1 MREGDSMLSVY
12 SELSNGALVF
22 KDGFLDFNGSVHLIT
37 RKRSSNKKY
46 YVYDADGQVI
56 SEGNDASRGI
66 IIKDIVYHKGKQVIF
81 YLDKRSR
88 LSFIVTRKHK
98 SLTEE
103 QIIEKAELAPSQR
116 VWSIP
121 LFRMV
126 LFIGV
131 LRFRYT
137 NIQEY
142 DVVLGYDKKY
152 RYPIKYLFSK
162 KMREKHTF
170 NTKKWMLLIHTF
182 FCIIPAKDL
191 ERIYVDTSSIN
202 LPVFLRI
209 HNETANY
216 YYPFKKN
223 GFDKYSRRH
232 YLYNTFNYRLSKSLS
247 VFIRKSV
254 TGQLVFVYSN
264 KLRKSIVGKEMIAY
278 AIVKL
283 FARKNNRIILF
294 EKFCEGASESAYEI
308 FKFARQQHDE
318 KVRFIIDAKSD
329 LYPALI
335 KQFGASYI
343 IKKNT
348 LRSFYNIFKA
358 HALISSDLATH
369 IQRRLYDNDRLIKK
383 KILQTKNKI
392 FLQHGVA
399 LATNVFERG
408 YFNKRVPIAPDYIVT
423 SSRKESLNFLKYAN
437 YADEDIIPTGLP
449 NLDLYVKSKGA
460 VAKEEITFLL
470 TWRPW
475 DLTGG
480 KTEGSYV
487 GRYIQF
493 IRMIQDDPYYEGKKI
508 NVVLHPKAKVI
519 LRDQFPEVY
528 EEMKPTLYDGDI
540 KDILLKT
547 KVLVSDYSSV
557 TFYAFAGGSNVIFYW
572 EDKVKAEK
580 EYGAR
585 NILQKENAFGD
596 IIYEFNQLNAAIKT
610 NYEREQKA
618 AFQSKYSMMVE
629 KTDGNN
635 TEETYRY
642 IRNIL
647 DSERG
652 QADAAYR
659 DKGFLRHEG
668 VVQLSGREK
677 IQSK

>member
-1 MREGDSMLSVY
+1 MSVY
-12 SELSNGALVF
+12 SEVSNGSLVF
-22 KDGFLDFNGSVHLIT
+22 KDGFLDFNGSVNLIT

-46 YVYDADGQVI
+46 YVYDAAGQII
-56 SEGNDASRGI
+56 SEENDDHHNVT
-66 IIKDIVYHKGKQVIF
+66 IKEIVYHKGKQVIF
-81 YLDKRSR
+81 YLDKRMR

-98 SLTEE
+98 KLTEE

-116 VWSIP
+116 VLSIP
-121 LFRMV
+121 LFNMI

-142 DVVLGYDKKY
+142 EITLGYDKKY
-152 RYPIKYLFSK
+152 RYPVKYLFSK
-162 KMREKHTF
+162 GLREKNTF
-170 NTKKWMLLIHTF
+170 NTSKLKLLCHTF
-182 FCIIPAKDL
+182 FCIIPTKEL
-191 ERIYVDTSSIN
+191 ERIYIETSSIN
-202 LPVFLRI
+202 LPMFLRI

-223 GFDKYSRRH
+223 GFDKYSCKH
-232 YLYNTFNYRLSKSLS
+232 YLYNTFNYRISKSLS
-247 VFIRKSV
+247 MFIRKSV
-254 TGQLVFVYSN
+254 TGQLVLVYSN
-264 KLRKSIVGKEMIAY
+264 KLHKSVVVKEAFAY
-278 AIVKL
+278 VIVKL

-308 FKFARQQHDE
+308 FKYARQQNDTMT
-318 KVRFIIDAKSD
+318 RFIIDSKSE
-329 LYPALI
+329 LYPELI
-335 KQFGASYI
+335 EQFGSKYI

-358 HALISSDLATH
+358 DALISSDLATH

-383 KILQTKNKI
+383 KILDNKNKI

-423 SSRKESLNFLKYAN
+423 SSRRESRNFLKYAN
-437 YADEDIIPTGLP
+437 YTNEDIIPTGLP
-449 NLDLYVKSKGA
+449 NLDLYVESKET
-460 VAKEEITFLL
+460 VQKEEITFML

-493 IRMIQDDPYYEGKKI
+493 IHMINNDPFYEGKKI

-519 LRDQFPEVY
+519 LRDQFPDIYAEI
-528 EEMKPTLYDGDI
+528 KSKLYAGDI
-540 KDILLKT
+540 KDILLRS
-547 KVLVSDYSSV
+547 KVLISDYSSV

-596 IIYEFNQLNAAIKT
+596 ILYDFDQLNAFIQD
-610 NYEREQKA
+610 NYAQEQKA
-618 AFQSKYSMMVE
+618 AYQSKFSLMVE
-629 KTDGNN
+629 RTDGNN
-635 TEETYRY
+635 TEETYNY
-642 IRNIL
+642 IRTIL
-647 DSERG
+647 DKERG
-652 QADAAYR
+652 LADVEYR
-659 DKGFLRHEG
+659 NKRFLRNER
-668 VVQLSGREK
+668 VLQLSGQEN

>member
-1 MREGDSMLSVY
+1 MRGDDRLSVY
-12 SELSNGALVF
+12 SEVSNGSLVF
-22 KDGFLDFNGSVHLIT
+22 KDGLLDFNGSAQLVT

-46 YVYDADGQVI
+46 YVYDAAGQII
-56 SEGNDASRGI
+56 SEENDASQDVT
-66 IIKDIVYHKGKQVIF
+66 IKEIVYHKGKQVIF
-81 YLDKRSR
+81 YLDKRMR

-98 SLTEE
+98 KLTEE

-116 VWSIP
+116 VLSIP
-121 LFRMV
+121 LFNMI

-142 DVVLGYDKKY
+142 EIALGYDKKY

-162 KMREKHTF
+162 GLREKNTF
-170 NTKKWMLLIHTF
+170 NTSKLKLLCHTF
-182 FCIIPAKDL
+182 FCIIPTKDL
-191 ERIYVDTSSIN
+191 ERIYIETSSIN
-202 LPVFLRI
+202 LPMFLRI
-209 HNETANY
+209 HNDTANY

-223 GFDKYSRRH
+223 GFDKYSRKH
-232 YLYNTFNYRLSKSLS
+232 YLYNTFNYRISKSLS
-247 VFIRKSV
+247 IFIRKSV
-254 TGQLVFVYSN
+254 TGQLVLVYSN
-264 KLRKSIVGKEMIAY
+264 KLHKSIVVKEAFAY
-278 AIVKL
+278 VIVKL

-308 FKFARQQHDE
+308 FKYARQENDNMA
-318 KVRFIIDAKSD
+318 RFIIDAQSD
-329 LYPALI
+329 LYPGLI
-335 KQFGASYI
+335 EQFGSRYI

-358 HALISSDLATH
+358 NALISSDLATH

-383 KILQTKNKI
+383 KILDNKNKI

-423 SSRKESLNFLKYAN
+423 SSRRESRNFLKYAN
-437 YADEDIIPTGLP
+437 YKQEDIIPTGLP
-449 NLDLYVKSKGA
+449 NLDLYVASKES
-460 VAKEEITFLL
+460 VRKEEITFML

-493 IRMIQDDPYYEGKKI
+493 IRMINNDPFYEGKKI

-519 LRDQFPEVY
+519 LRDQFPDIY
-528 EEMKPTLYDGDI
+528 EEIKSKLYAGDI
-540 KDILLKT
+540 KDILLKS
-547 KVLVSDYSSV
+547 KVLISDYSSV

-572 EDKVKAEK
+572 EDKAKAEK

-596 IIYEFNQLNAAIKT
+596 IIYDFNQLNAFIKS
-610 NYEREQKA
+610 NYEQEQKA
-618 AFQSKYSMMVE
+618 AYQSKFSLMVE
-629 KTDGNN
+629 RTDGNN
-635 TEETYRY
+635 TEETYNY

-647 DSERG
+647 DKERG
-652 QADAAYR
+652 LADAEYR
-659 DKGFLRHEG
+659 NKRFLRNER
-668 VVQLSGREK
+668 VLQLSGQEN

>member
-1 MREGDSMLSVY
+1 MSVY
-12 SELSNGALVF
+12 SEVSNGSLVF
-22 KDGFLDFNGSVHLIT
+22 KDGFLDFNGSVNLIT

-46 YVYDADGQVI
+46 YVYDAAGQI
-56 SEGNDASRGI
+56 ITEENDESHNVT
-66 IIKDIVYHKGKQVIF
+66 IKEIVYHKGKQVIF
-81 YLDKRSR
+81 YLDKRMR

-121 LFRMV
+121 LLNMI

-131 LRFRYT
+131 LRFRYI

-142 DVVLGYDKKY
+142 EIALGYDKKH
-152 RYPIKYLFSK
+152 RFPIKYLFSK
-162 KMREKHTF
+162 TIREKNTF
-170 NTKKWMLLIHTF
+170 NTSKLKLLYHTF

-191 ERIYVDTSSIN
+191 ERIYIETSSIN
-202 LPVFLRI
+202 LPMFLRI
-209 HNETANY
+209 HNDTANY
-216 YYPFKKN
+216 YYPFKKS
-223 GFDKYSRRH
+223 GFDKYSRKH
-232 YLYNTFNYRLSKSLS
+232 YLYNTFNYRISKSLS

-264 KLRKSIVGKEMIAY
+264 KLHKSIVIKEAIAY
-278 AIVKL
+278 VFVKV

-308 FKFARQQHDE
+308 FKYARQQNDSMA
-318 KVRFIIDAKSD
+318 RFIIDSKSD

-335 KQFGASYI
+335 EQFGSKYI

-358 HALISSDLATH
+358 DALISSDLATH

-383 KILQTKNKI
+383 KILDNKNKI

-423 SSRKESLNFLKYAN
+423 SSRRESRNFLKYAN
-437 YADEDIIPTGLP
+437 YTDDDIIPTGLP
-449 NLDLYVKSKGA
+449 NLDLYVESKET
-460 VAKEEITFLL
+460 VQKDEITFML

-493 IRMIQDDPYYEGKKI
+493 IRMINSDPFYEGKKI

-519 LRDQFPEVY
+519 LRDQFPAIY
-528 EEMKPTLYDGDI
+528 ADIQSKLYAGDI

-547 KVLVSDYSSV
+547 KVLISDYSSV

-596 IIYEFNQLNAAIKT
+596 IIYDFDQLNAFIQS
-610 NYEREQKA
+610 NYIQEQKA
-618 AFQSKYSMMVE
+618 AYQSKFSLMVE
-629 KTDGNN
+629 RTDGNN
-635 TEETYRY
+635 TEETYNY
-642 IRNIL
+642 IREIL
-647 DSERG
+647 DKERG
-652 QADAAYR
+652 LADVEYR
-659 DKGFLRHEG
+659 NKRILRNEG
-668 VVQLSGREK
+668 VLQLSGQEN